1 MFACLNGHS
10 YGQLRDMKPIIE
22 ADLRNSVKG
31 HCDEPL
37 NGLFRAV
44 GEAGRIRRFVTKGR
58 KLLHW
63 NDVKRY
69 DQPLRL
75 FMAQGDMQAVTLT
88 GQEAKW
94 ILRVDV
100 YLYVQ
105 TSGEPP
111 APIMNPLID
120 AVCNTV
126 NAVHP
131 ITGKTALVV
140 DGADIEVCRVEGT
153 VETDEERL
161 AIRRFVLS
169 IVIAPR
175 NAVYF

>member
-1 MFACLNGHS
+1 MN
-10 YGQLRDMKPIIE
+10 RE
-22 ADLRNSVKG
+22 AIYSALWAKLDALDG
-31 HCDEPL
+31 
-37 NGLFRAV
+37 
-44 GEAGRIRRFVTKGR
+44 FVTKSR

-69 DQPLRL
+69 DQPAL

-88 GQEAKW
+88 GQETKW

-120 AVCNTV
+120 AVW
-126 NAVHP
+126 
-131 ITGKTALVV
+131 
-140 DGADIEVCRVEGT
+140 DGADIEYCRVEGT
-153 VETDEERL
+153 VETDEGTLGEQ
-161 AIRRFVLS
+161 
-169 IVIAPR
+169 
-175 NAVYF
+175 AVCIIPIMICAA